1 MTTKEGASKWTYLD
15 DKTARSSKL
24 YGVNGWAI
32 ALIII
37 IIAPIILL
45 AFSGVNQFI
54 NPPVFRGSMINISD
68 IILPGY
74 KNYQFIND
82 IQSIGFQFLHI
93 VAVYLLLKHSP
104 KFQMFYAAIVIIGLI
119 SDVAMLPW
127 MFAMEET
134 SKDSAIRIIGILVAL
149 YSLYLLSLAYVF
161 KSRRINLT
169 TKKRIQNKY
178 RHLVELD
185 KT

>member
-1 MTTKEGASKWTYLD
+1 MTTEDTNKWVYLD

-45 AFSGVNQFI
+45 ALSGVNQFI
-54 NPPVFRGSMINISD
+54 NPPVFRGSIINISD
-68 IILPGY
+68 IVLPGY
-74 KNYQFIND
+74 KNYQLIND

-104 KFQMFYAAIVIIGLI
+104 KFQTFYAVIVITGLI
-119 SDVAMLPW
+119 SDVAMFPW
-127 MFAMEET
+127 MFVMEET
-134 SKDSAIRIIGILVAL
+134 SKESATRIIGIFTAL
-149 YSLYLLSLAYVF
+149 SSFYLLSLIYVF
-161 KSRRINLT
+161 KSKRINLT